1 MAGGVEVAAGPGPL
15 LQSQAPLPEAAMRT
29 RPLIIALLALAH
41 VVPARAQPA
50 ATGAKVAVS
59 GHVYL
64 DRDGRPAARV
74 LGAVQEST
82 LTALLDTV
90 LVEPPAGTS

>member
-1 MAGGVEVAAGPGPL
+1 
-15 LQSQAPLPEAAMRT
+15 MRT
-29 RPLIIALLALAH
+29 RPLIIALLALVP

-64 DRDGRPAARV
+64 DRDGRPV
-74 LGAVQEST
+74 
-82 LTALLDTV
+82 
-90 LVEPPAGTS
+90 PW